1 MIVPPHRRPNGLDA
15 ELDALVAREV
25 DALARR
31 KARAP
36 NGEAA
41 HEQLAE
47 DQAAPEPAMQAEDV
61 RPDDMAAHASHP
73 HDVVGRGRRRK
84 SAATNVIGIRHGS
97 PSGGLTGIPFS
108 ADEEGFIEEAVA
120 FLRRRANADVILDE
134 IWTHALASLDKDVEH
149 LLDEQAGAAAQ
160 HHDDAVGSDEDAL
173 GGDTPAP
180 DRHRILPVQTATARR
195 PPGGAPEQIAGGDAM
210 PPAINVVPPRSDK
223 GPTAKDPGSG
233 GAVP

>member
-1 MIVPPHRRPNGLDA
+1 MIVPPHRRPNGLEA

-25 DALARR
+25 DALALA
-31 KARAP
+31 KARAS
-36 NGEAA
+36 NGKAA
-41 HEQLAE
+41 YDQLAE
-47 DQAAPEPAMQAEDV
+47 DQAAPEDA

-134 IWTHALASLDKDVEH
+134 IWTHALASHDEDVEH
-149 LLDEQAGAAAQ
+149 LLGEQAGAAEE
-160 HHDDAVGSDEDAL
+160 HHDDAPGSDEVAL
-173 GGDTPAP
+173 GDDTPAP
-180 DRHRILPVQTATARR
+180 DRHRIAPEQAATARR
-195 PPGGAPEQIAGGDAM
+195 PPEGAEQIAGGDTT
-210 PPAINVVPPRSDK
+210 PPAIRVVPPRSDK
-223 GPTAKDPGSG
+223 RPAAKDPGNEE
-233 GAVP
+233 AVP